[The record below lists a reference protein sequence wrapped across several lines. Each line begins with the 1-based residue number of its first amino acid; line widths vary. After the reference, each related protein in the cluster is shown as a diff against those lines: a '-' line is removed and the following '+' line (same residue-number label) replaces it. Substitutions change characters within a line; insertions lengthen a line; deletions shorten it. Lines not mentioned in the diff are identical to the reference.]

1 MISAISFFRMT
12 KLTKNELVRLLS
24 IENKDEMDKLF
35 DQAQQLKWQK
45 SGNKVNLRALIELSN
60 FCTQNCLYC
69 GIRRDSNIERFT
81 LPTEDVINYFR
92 NALKYNITSLVIQS
106 GERRDKEF
114 VSFIENLIK
123 SLISLKSEVRITL
136 SLGEQTKETY
146 KRWYDAGARRYLLR
160 IETTNRQ
167 LFDAIHKGCSI
178 YEEKIECLKF
188 IKETGYQVG
197 TGVMIGLPGQ
207 TIEDLAEDL
216 LFYKAIDA
224 DMIGMGPYIPHFGTP
239 LGKSFTHSFDAH
251 TKAKLV
257 NLSLKMIAC
266 CRLLL
271 EDVNI
276 ASTTALNTLD
286 PEGFIKG
293 IRAGAN
299 VVMPNFTELKYK
311 KSYQLYEGKSGLT
324 EFTLPELEKKL
335 ALIGETINYSDF
347 GDSKHFIKKQS

>member
-1 MISAISFFRMT
+1 ME
-12 KLTKNELVRLLS
+12 KLSKPDLARLLS
-24 IENKDEMDKLF
+24 IEDENEMEWLF
-35 DQAQQLKWQK
+35 DQAQKLKWQK
-45 SGNKVNLRALIELSN
+45 SGNKVHLRALIELSN
-60 FCTQNCLYC
+60 LCTQNCLYC
-69 GIRRDSNIERFT
+69 GIRRDSDIERFT
-81 LPTEDVINYFR
+81 LEKEDVLNYFKA
-92 NALKYNITSLVIQS
+92 ALKYNITSLVIQS
-106 GERRDKEF
+106 GERRDKSF
-114 VSFIENLIK
+114 VAFIEDLLC
-123 SLISLKSEVRITL
+123 SLMSLKNEVRITL

-160 IETTNRQ
+160 IETTNRH
-167 LFDAIHKGCSI
+167 LFDVIHQGCSL
-178 YEEKIECLKF
+178 YEEKVKCLYSL
-188 IKETGYQVG
+188 KEIGYQVG

-207 TIEDLAEDL
+207 TAEDLANDL
-216 LFYKAIDA
+216 LFYKTIDA

-239 LGKSFTHSFDAH
+239 LGKSFINSFDTQAK
-251 TKAKLV
+251 TKLV

-293 IRAGAN
+293 IKAGAN

-335 ALIGETINYSDF
+335 ALLGETINYSDF
-347 GDSKHFIKKQS
+347 GDSTHFTKKQCL

>member
-1 MISAISFFRMT
+1 MT
-12 KLTKNELVRLLS
+12 KLSKNNLVRLLS
-24 IENKDEMDKLF
+24 IDDKSEIEKLF
-35 DQAQQLKWQK
+35 DQAQQLKWLK
-45 SGNKVNLRALIELSN
+45 SDNKVNLRALIELSN
-60 FCTQNCLYC
+60 ICTQNCLYC
-69 GIRRDSNIERFT
+69 GIRKDSNIERFT
-81 LPTEDVINYFR
+81 LTKEDVINYFK

-106 GERRDKEF
+106 GERKDEDF
-114 VSFIENLIK
+114 VSYIEDLIR
-123 SLISLKSEVRITL
+123 SLMSLNSEIRITL
-136 SLGEQTKETY
+136 SLGEQSKETY
-146 KRWYDAGARRYLLR
+146 KRWYEAGARRYLLR
-160 IETTNRQ
+160 IETTNRN
-167 LFDAIHKGCSI
+167 LFDAIHRGCSV
-178 YEEKIECLKF
+178 YEEKVKCLRF
-188 IKETGYQVG
+188 LRETGYQVG

-207 TIEDLAEDL
+207 TIEDLACDL
-216 LFYKAIDA
+216 LFYKTIDA

-239 LGKSFTHSFDAH
+239 LGKDFIQSFDAQ
-251 TKAKLV
+251 AKSNLV

-271 EDVNI
+271 ENVNI

-324 EFTLPELEKKL
+324 EFTLPELERKL

-347 GDSKHFIKKQS
+347 GDSLHFIKKQL